1 MRMRLVVGFILLFFI
16 FLLSR
21 VYYLSIKSNVY
32 YEELAKQNAIKTEFL
47 PPVRGQITDRNGTL
61 LAINDLGFSIS
72 IKPYLSIKK
81 SNKGILDKE
90 LSELT
95 NLFPDLNASKLAE
108 IYKRND
114 SYYNQ
119 DFIKVVDFI
128 PYDEIIPHYSELN
141 LNKTIKIDPVVKRKY
156 PFGKLASHIIGYVG
170 KANLQDVQENEIA
183 KLSNYTGKSGIERY
197 YNDILQGEKGTRV
210 YKVNALNQEV
220 EQLSYTPAMSNDIEL
235 TIDIELQSY
244 LTSLFEGNAGA
255 AIIMNVND
263 GSILAAG
270 SFPEYDLNPFVTGIS
285 FKDWDELSNSLD
297 HPFTNKLINGYYPPG
312 SVVKMGVGLSFL
324 NSKNIS
330 PSTQYVCNGSIE
342 LGGRFFRC
350 WNRSGHGPVD
360 LKHAIKY
367 SCDVY
372 FYNGSLQV
380 GIDQISETLSRIGFG
395 AKTGVDLPSE
405 FVGTLPSKEWKMQR
419 YRQSWFQ
426 GDTLNTAIGQG
437 NFLATPMQ
445 IARYTAQIA
454 KGAEV
459 VPHFL
464 KSVENNNTITED
476 KAQDSNEIF
485 TLFEKSQLP
494 YIRDAMYA
502 VANEQGG
509 TSYHYLRNLEVKV
522 AAKTGTA
529 QVVGFSQ
536 ADKNRVDEK
545 QLRYYTRSH
554 AWVTSYA
561 PYSKPRYVVTVLV
574 EHGGRTISSGVA
586 TAKIYQKMIELGYFK
601 PENKANS
608 PKKN

>member
-128 PYDEIIPHYSELN
+128 PYDEIIPHYSEIN

-454 KGAEV
+454 KGGEV
-459 VPHFL
+459 IPHFL
-464 KSVENNNTITED
+464 KSIENNNTTIENQMD
-476 KAQDSNEIF
+476 ENKKEIF

-509 TSYHYLRNLEVKV
+509 TSYRYLHNLDVKV

-536 ADKNRVDEK
+536 TDKNRVDEK
-545 QLRYYTRSH
+545 QFEYYTRSH
-554 AWVTSYA
+554 AWLTSYA
-561 PYSKPRYVVTVLV
+561 PYSKPKYVVTVLL
-574 EHGGRTISSGVA
+574 EHGGRNITSGA
-586 TAKIYQKMIELGYFK
+586 TVAKIYQKMIDLGYFK
-601 PENKANS
+601 
-608 PKKN
+608 

>member
-454 KGAEV
+454 KGGEV
-459 VPHFL
+459 IPHFL
-464 KSVENNNTITED
+464 KSIENNNTTIENQMD
-476 KAQDSNEIF
+476 ENKKEIF

-509 TSYHYLRNLEVKV
+509 TSYRYLHNLNVKV

-536 ADKNRVDEK
+536 TDKNRVDEK
-545 QLRYYTRSH
+545 QFEYYTRSH
-554 AWVTSYA
+554 AWLTSYA
-561 PYSKPRYVVTVLV
+561 PYSKPKYVVTVLL
-574 EHGGRTISSGVA
+574 EHGGRNITSGA
-586 TAKIYQKMIELGYFK
+586 TVAKIYQKMIDLGYFK
-601 PENKANS
+601 
-608 PKKN
+608 

>member
-454 KGAEV
+454 KGGEV
-459 VPHFL
+459 IPHFL
-464 KSVENNNTITED
+464 KSIENNNTTIENQMD
-476 KAQDSNEIF
+476 ENKKEIF

-509 TSYHYLRNLEVKV
+509 TSYRYLHNLDVKV

-536 ADKNRVDEK
+536 TNKNRVDEK
-545 QLRYYTRSH
+545 QFEYYTRSH
-554 AWVTSYA
+554 AWLTSYA
-561 PYSKPRYVVTVLV
+561 PYSKPKYVVTVLL
-574 EHGGRTISSGVA
+574 EHGGRNITSGA
-586 TAKIYQKMIELGYFK
+586 TVAKIYQKMIELGYFK
-601 PENKANS
+601 
-608 PKKN
+608 

>member
-47 PPVRGQITDRNGTL
+47 APVRGQITDRNGTL

-220 EQLSYTPAMSNDIEL
+220 EQLSYIPAKSNDIEL

-263 GSILAAG
+263 GSILVAG

-395 AKTGVDLPSE
+395 VKTGVDLPSE

-454 KGAEV
+454 KGGEV
-459 VPHFL
+459 IPHFL
-464 KSVENNNTITED
+464 KSIENNNTTIENQMD
-476 KAQDSNEIF
+476 ENKKEIF

-509 TSYHYLRNLEVKV
+509 TSYRYLHNLDVKV

-536 ADKNRVDEK
+536 TDKNRVDEK
-545 QLRYYTRSH
+545 QFEYYTRSH
-554 AWVTSYA
+554 AWLTSYA
-561 PYSKPRYVVTVLV
+561 PYSKPKYVVTVLL
-574 EHGGRTISSGVA
+574 EHGGRNITSGA
-586 TAKIYQKMIELGYFK
+586 TVAKIYQKMIDLGYFK
-601 PENKANS
+601 
-608 PKKN
+608 

>member
-297 HPFTNKLINGYYPPG
+297 YPFTNKLINGYYPPG

-454 KGAEV
+454 KGGEV
-459 VPHFL
+459 IPHFL
-464 KSVENNNTITED
+464 KSIENNNTTIENQMD
-476 KAQDSNEIF
+476 ENKKEIF

-509 TSYHYLRNLEVKV
+509 TSYRYLHNLDVKV

-536 ADKNRVDEK
+536 TDKNRVDEK
-545 QLRYYTRSH
+545 QFEYYTRSH
-554 AWVTSYA
+554 AWLTSYA
-561 PYSKPRYVVTVLV
+561 PYSKPKYVVTVLL
-574 EHGGRTISSGVA
+574 EHGGRNITSGA
-586 TAKIYQKMIELGYFK
+586 TVAKIYQKMIELGYFK
-601 PENKANS
+601 
-608 PKKN
+608 

>member
-47 PPVRGQITDRNGTL
+47 APVRGQISDRNGTL
-61 LAINDLGFSIS
+61 LAVNDLGFSIS
-72 IKPYLSIKK
+72 IEPHLSLKK
-81 SNKGILDKE
+81 AKRRILEEKLTE
-90 LSELT
+90 LERL
-95 NLFPDLNASKLAE
+95 LPDLNATKLAE
-108 IYKRND
+108 LYKRND

-119 DFIKVVDFI
+119 DFIKIVDFI
-128 PYDEIIPHYSELN
+128 SYNDIIPYYSYLN
-141 LNKTIKIDPVVKRKY
+141 LDSTIKINPVVKRKY

-170 KANLQDVQENEIA
+170 KANLQDIQEDEIA
-183 KLSNYTGKSGIERY
+183 KLADYTGKSGIERY
-197 YNDILQGEKGTRV
+197 YNDVLQGEKGTRI

-220 EQLSYTPAMSNDIEL
+220 EQLSYTPPVSNDIEL
-235 TIDIELQSY
+235 TIDMELQSY
-244 LTSLFEGNAGA
+244 LTSLFEDNAGA
-255 AIIMNVND
+255 AIVMNIND

-297 HPFTNKLINGYYPPG
+297 HPFTNKLVNGYYPPG

-324 NSKNIS
+324 DSKSIT
-330 PSTQYVCNGSIE
+330 PSTQYVCTGSIE

-372 FYNGSLQV
+372 FYDGSLQV

-395 AKTGVDLPSE
+395 AKTGVDLPNE

-437 NFLATPMQ
+437 NFLVTPMQ

-454 KGAEV
+454 KGGEV
-459 VPHFL
+459 IPHFL
-464 KSVENNNTITED
+464 KSIENNNTTIENQMGEN
-476 KAQDSNEIF
+476 KKEIF

-509 TSYHYLRNLEVKV
+509 TAYRYLHNLSIKV

-536 ADKNRVDEK
+536 TDKNRVDEK
-545 QLRYYTRSH
+545 QFEYYTRSH
-554 AWVTSYA
+554 AWLTSYA
-561 PYSKPRYVVTVLV
+561 PYSKPKYVVTVLL
-574 EHGGRTISSGVA
+574 EHGGKNITSGA
-586 TAKIYQKMIELGYFK
+586 TVAKIYQKMIELGYFK
-601 PENKANS
+601 
-608 PKKN
+608 

>member
-47 PPVRGQITDRNGTL
+47 PPVRGQIADRNGTL

-90 LSELT
+90 LSELI

-419 YRQSWFQ
+419 YKQSWFQ

-454 KGAEV
+454 KGGEV
-459 VPHFL
+459 IPHFL
-464 KSVENNNTITED
+464 KSIENNNTTIENQMD
-476 KAQDSNEIF
+476 ENKKEIF

-509 TSYHYLRNLEVKV
+509 TSYRYLHNLDVKV

-536 ADKNRVDEK
+536 TDKNRVDEK
-545 QLRYYTRSH
+545 QFEYYTRSH
-554 AWVTSYA
+554 AWLTSYA
-561 PYSKPRYVVTVLV
+561 PYSKPKYVVTVLL
-574 EHGGRTISSGVA
+574 EHGGRNITSGA
-586 TAKIYQKMIELGYFK
+586 TVAKIYQKMIELGYFK
-601 PENKANS
+601 
-608 PKKN
+608 

>member
-454 KGAEV
+454 KGGEV
-459 VPHFL
+459 IPHFL
-464 KSVENNNTITED
+464 KSIENNNNTTIENQMD
-476 KAQDSNEIF
+476 ENKKEIF

-509 TSYHYLRNLEVKV
+509 TSYRYLHNLDVKV

-536 ADKNRVDEK
+536 TDKNRVDEK
-545 QLRYYTRSH
+545 QFEYYTRSH
-554 AWVTSYA
+554 EWLTSYA
-561 PYSKPRYVVTVLV
+561 PYSKPKYVVTVLL
-574 EHGGRTISSGVA
+574 EHGGRNITSGA
-586 TAKIYQKMIELGYFK
+586 TVAKIYQKMIELGYFK
-601 PENKANS
+601 
-608 PKKN
+608 

>member
-1 MRMRLVVGFILLFFI
+1 
-16 FLLSR
+16 
-21 VYYLSIKSNVY
+21 

-454 KGAEV
+454 KGGEV
-459 VPHFL
+459 IPHFL
-464 KSVENNNTITED
+464 KSIENNNTTIENQMD
-476 KAQDSNEIF
+476 ENKKEIF

-509 TSYHYLRNLEVKV
+509 TSYRYLHNLNVKV

-536 ADKNRVDEK
+536 TDKNRVDEK
-545 QLRYYTRSH
+545 QFEYYTRSH
-554 AWVTSYA
+554 AWLTSYA
-561 PYSKPRYVVTVLV
+561 PYSKPKYVVTVLL
-574 EHGGRTISSGVA
+574 EHGGRNITSGA
-586 TAKIYQKMIELGYFK
+586 TVAKIYQKMIELGYFK
-601 PENKANS
+601 
-608 PKKN
+608 

>member
-270 SFPEYDLNPFVTGIS
+270 SFPEYDLNPFVTGIP

-454 KGAEV
+454 KGGEV
-459 VPHFL
+459 IPHFL
-464 KSVENNNTITED
+464 KSIENNNTTIENQMD
-476 KAQDSNEIF
+476 ENKKEIF

-509 TSYHYLRNLEVKV
+509 TSYRYLHNLDVKV

-536 ADKNRVDEK
+536 TDKNRVDEK
-545 QLRYYTRSH
+545 QFEYYTRSH
-554 AWVTSYA
+554 AWLTSYA
-561 PYSKPRYVVTVLV
+561 PYSKPKYVVTVLL
-574 EHGGRTISSGVA
+574 EHGGRNITSGA
-586 TAKIYQKMIELGYFK
+586 TVAKIYQKMIELGYFK
-601 PENKANS
+601 
-608 PKKN
+608 

>member
-1 MRMRLVVGFILLFFI
+1 MRIRLVVGFILLFFI

-128 PYDEIIPHYSELN
+128 PYDEIISHYSELN
-141 LNKTIKIDPVVKRKY
+141 LNKTIKIDPAVKRKY

-454 KGAEV
+454 KGGEV
-459 VPHFL
+459 IPHFL
-464 KSVENNNTITED
+464 KSIENNNTTIENQMD
-476 KAQDSNEIF
+476 ENKKEIF

-509 TSYHYLRNLEVKV
+509 TSYRYLHNLDVKA

-536 ADKNRVDEK
+536 TDKNRVDEK
-545 QLRYYTRSH
+545 QFEYYTRSH
-554 AWVTSYA
+554 AWLTSYA
-561 PYSKPRYVVTVLV
+561 PYSKPKYVVTVLL
-574 EHGGRTISSGVA
+574 EHGGRNITSGA
-586 TAKIYQKMIELGYFK
+586 TVAKIYQKMIELGYFK
-601 PENKANS
+601 
-608 PKKN
+608 

>member
-32 YEELAKQNAIKTEFL
+32 YEELAKKNAIKTEFL
-47 PPVRGQITDRNGTL
+47 APVRGQITDRNGTL

-220 EQLSYTPAMSNDIEL
+220 EQLSYTPAKSNDIEL

-454 KGAEV
+454 KGGEV
-459 VPHFL
+459 IPHFL
-464 KSVENNNTITED
+464 KSIENNNTTIENQMD
-476 KAQDSNEIF
+476 ENKKEIF

-509 TSYHYLRNLEVKV
+509 TSYRYLHNLDVKV

-536 ADKNRVDEK
+536 TDKNRVDEK
-545 QLRYYTRSH
+545 QFEYYTRSH
-554 AWVTSYA
+554 AWLTSYA
-561 PYSKPRYVVTVLV
+561 PYSKPKYVVTVLL
-574 EHGGRTISSGVA
+574 EHGGRNITSGA
-586 TAKIYQKMIELGYFK
+586 TVAKIYQKMIDLGYFK
-601 PENKANS
+601 
-608 PKKN
+608 

>member
-285 FKDWDELSNSLD
+285 FKDWDELLNSLD

-454 KGAEV
+454 KDGEV
-459 VPHFL
+459 IPHFL
-464 KSVENNNTITED
+464 KSIENNNTTIENQMD
-476 KAQDSNEIF
+476 ENKKEIF

-509 TSYHYLRNLEVKV
+509 TSYRYLHNLDVKV

-536 ADKNRVDEK
+536 TDKNRVDEK
-545 QLRYYTRSH
+545 QFEYYTRSH
-554 AWVTSYA
+554 AWLTSYA
-561 PYSKPRYVVTVLV
+561 PYSKPKYVVTVLL
-574 EHGGRTISSGVA
+574 EHGGRNITSGA
-586 TAKIYQKMIELGYFK
+586 TVAKIYQKMIELGYFK
-601 PENKANS
+601 
-608 PKKN
+608 

>member
-72 IKPYLSIKK
+72 IKPYLSMKK

-454 KGAEV
+454 KGGEV
-459 VPHFL
+459 IPHFL
-464 KSVENNNTITED
+464 KSIENNNTTIENQMD
-476 KAQDSNEIF
+476 ENKKEIF

-509 TSYHYLRNLEVKV
+509 TSYRYLHNLDVKV

-536 ADKNRVDEK
+536 TDKNRVDEK
-545 QLRYYTRSH
+545 QFEYYTRSH
-554 AWVTSYA
+554 AWLTSYA
-561 PYSKPRYVVTVLV
+561 PYSKPKYVVTVLL
-574 EHGGRTISSGVA
+574 EHGGRNITSGA
-586 TAKIYQKMIELGYFK
+586 TVAKIYQKMIDLGYFK
-601 PENKANS
+601 
-608 PKKN
+608 

>member
-1 MRMRLVVGFILLFFI
+1 MRMRLVVGFILLFFL
-16 FLLSR
+16 FLLIR

-454 KGAEV
+454 KGGEV
-459 VPHFL
+459 IPHFL
-464 KSVENNNTITED
+464 KSIENNNTTIENQMD
-476 KAQDSNEIF
+476 ENKKEIF

-509 TSYHYLRNLEVKV
+509 TSYRYLHNLNVKV

-536 ADKNRVDEK
+536 TDKNRVDEK
-545 QLRYYTRSH
+545 QFEYYTRSH
-554 AWVTSYA
+554 AWLTSYA
-561 PYSKPRYVVTVLV
+561 PYSKPKYVVTVLL
-574 EHGGRTISSGVA
+574 EHGGRNITSGA
-586 TAKIYQKMIELGYFK
+586 TVAKIYQKMIELGYFK
-601 PENKANS
+601 
-608 PKKN
+608 

>member
-454 KGAEV
+454 KGGEV
-459 VPHFL
+459 MPHFL
-464 KSVENNNTITED
+464 KSIENNNNTTIENQMD
-476 KAQDSNEIF
+476 ENKKEIF

-509 TSYHYLRNLEVKV
+509 TSYRYLHNLDVKV

-536 ADKNRVDEK
+536 TDKNRVDEK
-545 QLRYYTRSH
+545 QFEYYTRSH
-554 AWVTSYA
+554 AWLTSYA
-561 PYSKPRYVVTVLV
+561 PYSKPKYVVTVLL
-574 EHGGRTISSGVA
+574 EHGGRNITSGA
-586 TAKIYQKMIELGYFK
+586 TVAKIYQKMIELGYFK
-601 PENKANS
+601 
-608 PKKN
+608 

>member
-47 PPVRGQITDRNGTL
+47 APVRGQITDRNGTL

-220 EQLSYTPAMSNDIEL
+220 EQLSYIPAKSNDIEL

-395 AKTGVDLPSE
+395 VKTGVDLPSE

-454 KGAEV
+454 KGGKV
-459 VPHFL
+459 IPHFL
-464 KSVENNNTITED
+464 KSIENNNTTIENQMD
-476 KAQDSNEIF
+476 ENKKEIF

-509 TSYHYLRNLEVKV
+509 TSYRYLHNLDVKV

-536 ADKNRVDEK
+536 TDKNRVDEK
-545 QLRYYTRSH
+545 QFEYYTRSH
-554 AWVTSYA
+554 AWLTSYA
-561 PYSKPRYVVTVLV
+561 PYSKPKYVVTVLL
-574 EHGGRTISSGVA
+574 EHGGRNITSGA
-586 TAKIYQKMIELGYFK
+586 TVAKIYQKMIDLGYFK
-601 PENKANS
+601 
-608 PKKN
+608 

>member
-454 KGAEV
+454 KGGEV
-459 VPHFL
+459 IPHFL
-464 KSVENNNTITED
+464 KSIENNNTTIENQMD
-476 KAQDSNEIF
+476 ENKKEIF

-509 TSYHYLRNLEVKV
+509 TSYRYLHNLDVKV

-536 ADKNRVDEK
+536 TDKNRVDEK
-545 QLRYYTRSH
+545 QFEYYTRSH
-554 AWVTSYA
+554 TWLTSYA
-561 PYSKPRYVVTVLV
+561 PYSKPKYVVTVLL
-574 EHGGRTISSGVA
+574 EHGGRNITSGA
-586 TAKIYQKMIELGYFK
+586 TVAKIYQKMIDLGYFK
-601 PENKANS
+601 
-608 PKKN
+608 

>member
-128 PYDEIIPHYSELN
+128 PYDEIISHYSELN

-454 KGAEV
+454 KGGEV
-459 VPHFL
+459 IPHFL
-464 KSVENNNTITED
+464 KSIENNNTTIENQMD
-476 KAQDSNEIF
+476 ENKKEIF

-509 TSYHYLRNLEVKV
+509 TSYRYLHNLDVKV

-536 ADKNRVDEK
+536 TDKNRVDEK
-545 QLRYYTRSH
+545 QFEYYTRSH
-554 AWVTSYA
+554 AWLTSYA
-561 PYSKPRYVVTVLV
+561 PYSKPKYVVTVLL
-574 EHGGRTISSGVA
+574 EHGGRNITSGA
-586 TAKIYQKMIELGYFK
+586 TVAKIYQKMIKLGYFK
-601 PENKANS
+601 
-608 PKKN
+608 

>member
-47 PPVRGQITDRNGTL
+47 APVRGQITDRNGTL

-90 LSELT
+90 LSELA

-454 KGAEV
+454 KGGEV
-459 VPHFL
+459 IPHFL
-464 KSVENNNTITED
+464 KSIENNNTTIENQMD
-476 KAQDSNEIF
+476 ENKKEIF

-509 TSYHYLRNLEVKV
+509 TSYRYLHNLDVKV

-536 ADKNRVDEK
+536 TDKNRVDEK
-545 QLRYYTRSH
+545 QFEYYTRSH
-554 AWVTSYA
+554 AWLTSYA
-561 PYSKPRYVVTVLV
+561 PYSKPKYVVTVLL
-574 EHGGRTISSGVA
+574 EHGGRNITSGV
-586 TAKIYQKMIELGYFK
+586 TVAKIYQKMIELGYFK
-601 PENKANS
+601 
-608 PKKN
+608 

>member
-95 NLFPDLNASKLAE
+95 NLFPDLNVSKLAE

-454 KGAEV
+454 KGGEV
-459 VPHFL
+459 IPHFL
-464 KSVENNNTITED
+464 KSIENNNNTTIENQMD
-476 KAQDSNEIF
+476 ENKKEIF

-509 TSYHYLRNLEVKV
+509 TSYRYLHNLDVKV

-536 ADKNRVDEK
+536 TDKNRVDEK
-545 QLRYYTRSH
+545 QFEYYTRSH
-554 AWVTSYA
+554 AWLTSYA
-561 PYSKPRYVVTVLV
+561 PYSKPKYVVTVLL
-574 EHGGRTISSGVA
+574 EHGGRNITSGA
-586 TAKIYQKMIELGYFK
+586 TVAKIYQKMIELGYFK
-601 PENKANS
+601 
-608 PKKN
+608 

>member
-61 LAINDLGFSIS
+61 LVINDLGFSIS

-454 KGAEV
+454 KGGEV
-459 VPHFL
+459 IPHFL
-464 KSVENNNTITED
+464 KSIENNNTTIENQMD
-476 KAQDSNEIF
+476 ENKKEIF

-509 TSYHYLRNLEVKV
+509 TSYRYLHNLDVKV

-536 ADKNRVDEK
+536 TDKNRVDEK
-545 QLRYYTRSH
+545 QFEYYTRSH
-554 AWVTSYA
+554 AWLTSYA
-561 PYSKPRYVVTVLV
+561 PYSKPKYVVTVLL
-574 EHGGRTISSGVA
+574 EHGGRNITSGA
-586 TAKIYQKMIELGYFK
+586 TVAKIYQKMIELGYFK
-601 PENKANS
+601 
-608 PKKN
+608 

>member
-47 PPVRGQITDRNGTL
+47 APVRGQITDRNGTL

-90 LSELT
+90 LSELA

-330 PSTQYVCNGSIE
+330 PLTQYVCNGSIE

-454 KGAEV
+454 KGGEV
-459 VPHFL
+459 IPHFL
-464 KSVENNNTITED
+464 KSIENNNTTIENQMD
-476 KAQDSNEIF
+476 ENKKEIF

-509 TSYHYLRNLEVKV
+509 TSYRYLHNLDVKV

-536 ADKNRVDEK
+536 TDKNRVDEK
-545 QLRYYTRSH
+545 QFEYYTRSH
-554 AWVTSYA
+554 AWLTSYA
-561 PYSKPRYVVTVLV
+561 PYSKPKYVVTVLL
-574 EHGGRTISSGVA
+574 EHGGRNITSGV
-586 TAKIYQKMIELGYFK
+586 TVAKIYQKMIELGYFK
-601 PENKANS
+601 
-608 PKKN
+608 

>member
-395 AKTGVDLPSE
+395 VKTGVDLPSE

-454 KGAEV
+454 KGGEV
-459 VPHFL
+459 IPHFL
-464 KSVENNNTITED
+464 KSIENNNTTIENQMD
-476 KAQDSNEIF
+476 ENKKEIF

-509 TSYHYLRNLEVKV
+509 TSYRYLHNLNVKV

-536 ADKNRVDEK
+536 TDKNRVDEK
-545 QLRYYTRSH
+545 QFEYYTRSH
-554 AWVTSYA
+554 AWLTSYA
-561 PYSKPRYVVTVLV
+561 PYSKPKYVVTVLL
-574 EHGGRTISSGVA
+574 EHGGRNITSGA
-586 TAKIYQKMIELGYFK
+586 TVAKIYQKMIELGYFK
-601 PENKANS
+601 
-608 PKKN
+608 

>member
-1 MRMRLVVGFILLFFI
+1 
-16 FLLSR
+16 
-21 VYYLSIKSNVY
+21 
-32 YEELAKQNAIKTEFL
+32 
-47 PPVRGQITDRNGTL
+47 

-454 KGAEV
+454 KGGEV
-459 VPHFL
+459 IPHFL
-464 KSVENNNTITED
+464 KSIENNNTTIENQMD
-476 KAQDSNEIF
+476 ENKKEIF

-509 TSYHYLRNLEVKV
+509 TSYRYLHNLDVKV

-536 ADKNRVDEK
+536 TDKNRVDEK
-545 QLRYYTRSH
+545 QFEYYTRSH
-554 AWVTSYA
+554 AWLTSYA
-561 PYSKPRYVVTVLV
+561 PYSKPKYVVTVLL
-574 EHGGRTISSGVA
+574 EHGGRNITSGA
-586 TAKIYQKMIELGYFK
+586 TVAKIYQKMIELGYFK
-601 PENKANS
+601 
-608 PKKN
+608 

>member
-47 PPVRGQITDRNGTL
+47 PPVRGQIADRNGTL

-285 FKDWDELSNSLD
+285 FKDWDELLNSLD

-330 PSTQYVCNGSIE
+330 PSTQYICNGSIE

-395 AKTGVDLPSE
+395 VKTGVDLPSE

-454 KGAEV
+454 KGGEV
-459 VPHFL
+459 IPHFL
-464 KSVENNNTITED
+464 KSIENNNTTIENQMD
-476 KAQDSNEIF
+476 ENKKEIF

-509 TSYHYLRNLEVKV
+509 TSYRYLHNLDVKV

-536 ADKNRVDEK
+536 TDKNRVDEK
-545 QLRYYTRSH
+545 QFEYYTRSH
-554 AWVTSYA
+554 AWLTSYA
-561 PYSKPRYVVTVLV
+561 PYSKPKYVVTVLL
-574 EHGGRTISSGVA
+574 EHGGRNITSGA
-586 TAKIYQKMIELGYFK
+586 TVAKIYQKMIDLGYFK
-601 PENKANS
+601 
-608 PKKN
+608 

>member
-454 KGAEV
+454 KGGEV
-459 VPHFL
+459 IPHFL
-464 KSVENNNTITED
+464 KNIENNNTTIENQMD
-476 KAQDSNEIF
+476 ENKKEIF

-509 TSYHYLRNLEVKV
+509 TSYRYLHNLDVKV

-536 ADKNRVDEK
+536 TDKNRVDEK
-545 QLRYYTRSH
+545 QFEYYTRSH
-554 AWVTSYA
+554 AWLTSYA
-561 PYSKPRYVVTVLV
+561 PYSKPKYVVTVLL
-574 EHGGRTISSGVA
+574 EHGGRNITSGA
-586 TAKIYQKMIELGYFK
+586 TVAKIYQKMIDLGYFK
-601 PENKANS
+601 
-608 PKKN
+608 

>member
-454 KGAEV
+454 KGGEV
-459 VPHFL
+459 IPHFL
-464 KSVENNNTITED
+464 KSIENNNTTIENQMD
-476 KAQDSNEIF
+476 ENKKEIF

-494 YIRDAMYA
+494 YIRDAMYT

-509 TSYHYLRNLEVKV
+509 TSYRYLHNLNVKV

-536 ADKNRVDEK
+536 TDKNRVDEK
-545 QLRYYTRSH
+545 QFEYYTRSH
-554 AWVTSYA
+554 AWLTSYA
-561 PYSKPRYVVTVLV
+561 PYSKPKYVVTVLL
-574 EHGGRTISSGVA
+574 EHGGRNITSGA
-586 TAKIYQKMIELGYFK
+586 TVAKIYQKMIELGYFK
-601 PENKANS
+601 
-608 PKKN
+608 

>member
-47 PPVRGQITDRNGTL
+47 APVRGQITDRNGTL

-220 EQLSYTPAMSNDIEL
+220 EQLSYTPAKSNDIEL

-454 KGAEV
+454 KGGEV
-459 VPHFL
+459 IPHFL
-464 KSVENNNTITED
+464 KSIENNNTTIENQMD
-476 KAQDSNEIF
+476 ENKKEIF

-509 TSYHYLRNLEVKV
+509 TSYRYLHNLDVKV

-536 ADKNRVDEK
+536 TDKNRVDEK
-545 QLRYYTRSH
+545 QFEYYTRSH
-554 AWVTSYA
+554 AWLTSYA
-561 PYSKPRYVVTVLV
+561 PYSKPKYVVTVLL
-574 EHGGRTISSGVA
+574 EHGGRNITSGV
-586 TAKIYQKMIELGYFK
+586 TVAKIYQKMIDLGYFK
-601 PENKANS
+601 
-608 PKKN
+608 

>member
-297 HPFTNKLINGYYPPG
+297 HSFTNKLINGYYPPG

-454 KGAEV
+454 KGGEV
-459 VPHFL
+459 IPHFL
-464 KSVENNNTITED
+464 KSIENNNTTIENQMD
-476 KAQDSNEIF
+476 ENKKEIF

-509 TSYHYLRNLEVKV
+509 TSYRYLHNLDVKV

-536 ADKNRVDEK
+536 TDKNRVDEK
-545 QLRYYTRSH
+545 QFEYYTRSH
-554 AWVTSYA
+554 AWLTSYA
-561 PYSKPRYVVTVLV
+561 PYSKPKYVVTVLL
-574 EHGGRTISSGVA
+574 EHGGRNITSGA
-586 TAKIYQKMIELGYFK
+586 TVAKIYQKMIELGYFK
-601 PENKANS
+601 
-608 PKKN
+608 

>member
-141 LNKTIKIDPVVKRKY
+141 LNKIIKIDPVVKRKY

-454 KGAEV
+454 KGGKV
-459 VPHFL
+459 IPHFL
-464 KSVENNNTITED
+464 KSIENNNTTIENQMD
-476 KAQDSNEIF
+476 ENKKEIF

-509 TSYHYLRNLEVKV
+509 TSYRYLHNLDVKV

-536 ADKNRVDEK
+536 TDKNRVDEK
-545 QLRYYTRSH
+545 QFEYYTRSH
-554 AWVTSYA
+554 AWLTSYA
-561 PYSKPRYVVTVLV
+561 PYSKPKYVVTVLL
-574 EHGGRTISSGVA
+574 EHGGRNITSGA
-586 TAKIYQKMIELGYFK
+586 TVAKIYQKMIELGYFK
-601 PENKANS
+601 
-608 PKKN
+608 

>member
-270 SFPEYDLNPFVTGIS
+270 SFPEYDLNPFVIGIS

-454 KGAEV
+454 KGGEV
-459 VPHFL
+459 IPHFL
-464 KSVENNNTITED
+464 KSIENNNTTIENQMD
-476 KAQDSNEIF
+476 ENKKEIF

-509 TSYHYLRNLEVKV
+509 TSYRYLHNLDVKV

-536 ADKNRVDEK
+536 TDKNRVDEK
-545 QLRYYTRSH
+545 QFEYYTRSH
-554 AWVTSYA
+554 AWLTSYA
-561 PYSKPRYVVTVLV
+561 PYSKPKYVVTVLL
-574 EHGGRTISSGVA
+574 EHGGRNITSGA
-586 TAKIYQKMIELGYFK
+586 TVAKIYQKMIDLGYFK
-601 PENKANS
+601 
-608 PKKN
+608 

>member
-1 MRMRLVVGFILLFFI
+1 
-16 FLLSR
+16 
-21 VYYLSIKSNVY
+21 
-32 YEELAKQNAIKTEFL
+32 EELAKQNAIKTEFL

-454 KGAEV
+454 KGGEV
-459 VPHFL
+459 IPHFL
-464 KSVENNNTITED
+464 KSIENNNNTTIENQMD
-476 KAQDSNEIF
+476 ENKKEIF

-509 TSYHYLRNLEVKV
+509 TSYRYLHNLDVKV

-536 ADKNRVDEK
+536 TDKNRVDEK
-545 QLRYYTRSH
+545 QFEYYTRSH
-554 AWVTSYA
+554 AWLTSYA
-561 PYSKPRYVVTVLV
+561 PYSKPKYVVTVLL
-574 EHGGRTISSGVA
+574 EHGGRNITSGA
-586 TAKIYQKMIELGYFK
+586 TVAKIYQKMIELGYFK
-601 PENKANS
+601 
-608 PKKN
+608 

>member
-32 YEELAKQNAIKTEFL
+32 YEELAKQNTIKTEFL

-297 HPFTNKLINGYYPPG
+297 HPFINKLINGYYPPG

-454 KGAEV
+454 KGGEV
-459 VPHFL
+459 IPHFL
-464 KSVENNNTITED
+464 KSIENNNNTTIENQMD
-476 KAQDSNEIF
+476 ENKKEIF

-509 TSYHYLRNLEVKV
+509 TSYRYLHNLDVKV

-536 ADKNRVDEK
+536 TDKNRVDEK
-545 QLRYYTRSH
+545 QFEYYTRSH
-554 AWVTSYA
+554 AWLTSYA
-561 PYSKPRYVVTVLV
+561 PYSKPKYVVTVLL
-574 EHGGRTISSGVA
+574 EHGGRNITSGA
-586 TAKIYQKMIELGYFK
+586 TVAKIYQKMIELGYFK
-601 PENKANS
+601 
-608 PKKN
+608 

>member
-47 PPVRGQITDRNGTL
+47 PPVRGQIADRNGTL

-244 LTSLFEGNAGA
+244 LTSLFEGGNAGA

-330 PSTQYVCNGSIE
+330 PSTQYICNGSIE

-454 KGAEV
+454 KGGEV
-459 VPHFL
+459 IPHFL
-464 KSVENNNTITED
+464 KSIENNNTTIENQMD
-476 KAQDSNEIF
+476 ENKKEIF

-509 TSYHYLRNLEVKV
+509 TSYRYLHNLDVKV

-536 ADKNRVDEK
+536 TDKNRVDEK
-545 QLRYYTRSH
+545 QFEYYTRSH
-554 AWVTSYA
+554 AWLTSYA
-561 PYSKPRYVVTVLV
+561 PYSKPKYVVTVLL
-574 EHGGRTISSGVA
+574 EHGGRNITSGA
-586 TAKIYQKMIELGYFK
+586 TVAKIYQKMIDLGYFK
-601 PENKANS
+601 
-608 PKKN
+608 

>member
-1 MRMRLVVGFILLFFI
+1 
-16 FLLSR
+16 
-21 VYYLSIKSNVY
+21 YYLSIKSNVY

-454 KGAEV
+454 KGGEV
-459 VPHFL
+459 IPHFL
-464 KSVENNNTITED
+464 KSIENNNTTIENQMD
-476 KAQDSNEIF
+476 ENKKEIF

-509 TSYHYLRNLEVKV
+509 TSYRYLHNLDVKV

-536 ADKNRVDEK
+536 TDKNRVDEK
-545 QLRYYTRSH
+545 QFEYYTRSH
-554 AWVTSYA
+554 AWLTSYA
-561 PYSKPRYVVTVLV
+561 PYSKPKYVVTVLL
-574 EHGGRTISSGVA
+574 EHGGRNITSGA
-586 TAKIYQKMIELGYFK
+586 TVAKIYQKMIDLGYFK
-601 PENKANS
+601 
-608 PKKN
+608 

>member
-32 YEELAKQNAIKTEFL
+32 YEELAKQNAIKIEFL

-95 NLFPDLNASKLAE
+95 NLFPDLNAGKLAE

-244 LTSLFEGNAGA
+244 LTSLLEGNAGA

-454 KGAEV
+454 KGGEV
-459 VPHFL
+459 IPHFL
-464 KSVENNNTITED
+464 KSIENNNTTIENQMD
-476 KAQDSNEIF
+476 ENKKEIF

-509 TSYHYLRNLEVKV
+509 TSYRYLHNLDVKV

-536 ADKNRVDEK
+536 TDKNRVDEK
-545 QLRYYTRSH
+545 QFEYYTRSH
-554 AWVTSYA
+554 AWLTSYA
-561 PYSKPRYVVTVLV
+561 PYSKPKYVVTVLL
-574 EHGGRTISSGVA
+574 EHGGRNITSGA
-586 TAKIYQKMIELGYFK
+586 TVAKIYQKMIELGYFK
-601 PENKANS
+601 
-608 PKKN
+608 

>member
-32 YEELAKQNAIKTEFL
+32 YEELAKQNAIKIEFL

-244 LTSLFEGNAGA
+244 LTSLLEGNAGA

-454 KGAEV
+454 KGGEV
-459 VPHFL
+459 IPHFL
-464 KSVENNNTITED
+464 KSIENNNTTIENQMD
-476 KAQDSNEIF
+476 ENKKEIF

-509 TSYHYLRNLEVKV
+509 TSYRYLHNLDVKV

-536 ADKNRVDEK
+536 TDKNRVDEK
-545 QLRYYTRSH
+545 QFEYYTRSH
-554 AWVTSYA
+554 AWLTSYA
-561 PYSKPRYVVTVLV
+561 PYSNPKYVVTVLL
-574 EHGGRTISSGVA
+574 EHGGRNITSGA
-586 TAKIYQKMIELGYFK
+586 TVAKIYQKMIELGYFK
-601 PENKANS
+601 
-608 PKKN
+608 

>member
-1 MRMRLVVGFILLFFI
+1 
-16 FLLSR
+16 
-21 VYYLSIKSNVY
+21 
-32 YEELAKQNAIKTEFL
+32 AKQNAIKTEFL

-454 KGAEV
+454 KGGEV
-459 VPHFL
+459 IPHFL
-464 KSVENNNTITED
+464 KSIENNNNTTIENQMD
-476 KAQDSNEIF
+476 ENKKEIF

-509 TSYHYLRNLEVKV
+509 TSYRYLHNLDVKV

-536 ADKNRVDEK
+536 TDKNRVDEK
-545 QLRYYTRSH
+545 QFEYYTRSH
-554 AWVTSYA
+554 AWLTSYA
-561 PYSKPRYVVTVLV
+561 PYSKPKYVVTVLL
-574 EHGGRTISSGVA
+574 EHGGRNITSGA
-586 TAKIYQKMIELGYFK
+586 TVAKIYQKMIELGYFK
-601 PENKANS
+601 
-608 PKKN
+608 

>member
-47 PPVRGQITDRNGTL
+47 APVRGQITDRNGTL

-90 LSELT
+90 LSELA
-95 NLFPDLNASKLAE
+95 NLFPDLNTSKLAE

-454 KGAEV
+454 KGGEV
-459 VPHFL
+459 IPHFL
-464 KSVENNNTITED
+464 KSIENNNTTIENQMD
-476 KAQDSNEIF
+476 ENKKEIF

-509 TSYHYLRNLEVKV
+509 TSYRYLHNLDVKV

-536 ADKNRVDEK
+536 TDKNRVDEK
-545 QLRYYTRSH
+545 QFEYYTRSH
-554 AWVTSYA
+554 AWLTSYA
-561 PYSKPRYVVTVLV
+561 PYSKPKYVVTVLL
-574 EHGGRTISSGVA
+574 EHGGRNITSGV
-586 TAKIYQKMIELGYFK
+586 TVAKIYQKMIELGYFK
-601 PENKANS
+601 
-608 PKKN
+608 